1 MCLTPAAFI
10 IMALYLVLRYNT
22 GNLQAPLGYDKFG
35 YSWRSLKGTKFHE
48 SRGKH
53 YAEEGYKQGDVVGFY
68 IYLPTPT
75 SPTKLIP
82 PSYKVKVS

>member
-1 MCLTPAAFI
+1 MT
-10 IMALYLVLRYNT
+10 LYLVWRYNT

-53 YAEEGYKQGDVVGFY
+53 YADEGYKQGDVVGFY
-68 IYLPTPT
+68 IYLPTHLYTGASPHAPLAGDPT
-75 SPTKLIP
+75 NNPCQWHKQ
-82 PSYKVKVS
+82 

>member
-1 MCLTPAAFI
+1 MT
-10 IMALYLVLRYNT
+10 LYHVWRYNT

-53 YAEEGYKQGDVVGFY
+53 YADEGYKQGDVVGFY

-82 PSYKVKVS
+82 PSYKDKVS